1 MFWIRRKAIV
11 GKLVKWFPFAVTMGK
26 PADTQEVGESIA
38 RQCTV
43 SPADVHAVLRALP
56 DVMAFIMASGRSVH
70 LDGLGSFYYKFS
82 CAGQGV
88 DTPEEVSEERI
99 QAIRVQFVPERR
111 KTLNGFKR
119 SLVQNINFIE
129 IERK

>member
-11 GKLVKWFPFAVTMGK
+11 GKLAKWFPFARTVGK
-26 PADTQEVGESIA
+26 AADTQEVGEAIA
-38 RQCTV
+38 RMCTA

-88 DTPEEVSEERI
+88 DTPEEVNTEQIR
-99 QAIRVQFVPERR
+99 AIRIQFVPERR
-111 KTLNGFKR
+111 RAADGFKR
-119 SLVQNINFIE
+119 SLVQDVELIE
-129 IERK
+129 WKGK